1 MMIRDDAS
9 EKKQSEG
16 KRLHGEEMFRSI
28 IHFSSTCLQGFQ
40 NRSIAAV
47 LKADS

>member
-16 KRLHGEEMFRSI
+16 KRLHGEEMFRRLSI
-28 IHFSSTCLQGFQ
+28 FPALAC
-40 NRSIAAV
+40 
-47 LKADS
+47 KAFKIDR